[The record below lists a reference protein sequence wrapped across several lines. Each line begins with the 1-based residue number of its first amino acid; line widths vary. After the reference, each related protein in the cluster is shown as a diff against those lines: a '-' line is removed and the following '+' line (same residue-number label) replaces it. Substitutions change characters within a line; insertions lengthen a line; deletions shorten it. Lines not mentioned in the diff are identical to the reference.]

1 MPIEAGC
8 GGAEIV
14 SYQLAKTMAESG
26 HDVTFVADL
35 DPKVFEPTPGLSVLP
50 VGGRLQ
56 AWVRRLP
63 ACLPRWILQHLVGN
77 VAVARTV
84 RKILRR
90 QGDLYAVIHTHGA
103 LSTVLISWGTSTP
116 LIYTEHDAT
125 PWSCRYRRWY
135 ERWIRKAI
143 YRVVNVSAFRRADR
157 VVTNF
162 ELQAKEI
169 VRRWGISPS
178 KVVVISNGTD
188 AHVFRPVQV
197 AQSGI
202 SRIREQYGF
211 ERYCLFVGS
220 LTPRKSP
227 DLLLEA
233 VAEAGVSCV
242 FAGDGPLR
250 RKLERRAEQ
259 LGIAGRVAFLGGVP
273 PHELG
278 RIYSEADLLVL
289 PTVSDTSPLVALEA
303 MACGTPVLASRV
315 SGLPAMIEDWKT
327 GFLVKPGDV
336 GQLTMAIRFLTGDA
350 RLRRRM
356 GRNGQKR
363 VREFLWPAVTDRYL
377 SLFLAADSERFARRS
392 SSTGVQAVSA

>member
-1 MPIEAGC
+1 MKILMASRGVMPIEAGC

-143 YRVVNVSAFRRADR
+143 YRVVNVSAFRRADPHAARCSRFRTCAADGAHAAACELTRRAAAAAQPPTR
-157 VVTNF
+157 VVAIN
-162 ELQAKEI
+162 
-169 VRRWGISPS
+169 
-178 KVVVISNGTD
+178 
-188 AHVFRPVQV
+188 
-197 AQSGI
+197 
-202 SRIREQYGF
+202 
-211 ERYCLFVGS
+211 
-220 LTPRKSP
+220 
-227 DLLLEA
+227 
-233 VAEAGVSCV
+233 
-242 FAGDGPLR
+242 
-250 RKLERRAEQ
+250 
-259 LGIAGRVAFLGGVP
+259 
-273 PHELG
+273 
-278 RIYSEADLLVL
+278 
-289 PTVSDTSPLVALEA
+289 
-303 MACGTPVLASRV
+303 V
-315 SGLPAMIEDWKT
+315 SGYA
-327 GFLVKPGDV
+327 GPG
-336 GQLTMAIRFLTGDA
+336 TA
-350 RLRRRM
+350 
-356 GRNGQKR
+356 
-363 VREFLWPAVTDRYL
+363 
-377 SLFLAADSERFARRS
+377 
-392 SSTGVQAVSA
+392 